1 MHTEKQISSDLKYNG
16 HIINVYSDTVELE
29 NGKSAHRDV
38 VRHKGAVCV
47 APLTDNGELLFVRQY
62 RYPVS
67 RELLELPAG
76 KLDSL
81 EEDPLDC
88 AHRELEEET
97 GMKAHE
103 MISLGTYIASPGFC
117 DEKIEMYLARGLY
130 SGVADPDEDEFLD
143 VLTIPLKDALDMV
156 MDNKLCDGKTQ
167 LLVLKVLKYLEKQ

>member
-1 MHTEKQISSDLKYNG
+1 MHTEKQISSELKYKG

-47 APLTDNGELLFVRQY
+47 APLTDKGEFLFVKQF
-62 RYPVS
+62 RYPVG

-76 KLDSL
+76 KLDSIA
-81 EEDPLDC
+81 ENPLDC

-103 MISLGTYIASPGFC
+103 MIHLGTFVASPGFC

-130 SGVADPDEDEFLD
+130 SGVANPDDDEFLD
-143 VLTIPLKDALDMV
+143 VLPIPVNEALDMV
-156 MDNKLCDGKTQ
+156 MENKIDDGKTQ
-167 LLVLKVLKYLEKQ
+167 LLILKALKYME

>member
-1 MHTEKQISSDLKYNG
+1 MHTEKQLSSELKYKG

-29 NGKSAHRDV
+29 NKKSAHRDV

-47 APLTDNGELLFVRQY
+47 APLTDKGEFLFVKQF
-62 RYPVS
+62 RYPVG

-97 GMKAHE
+97 GMKAKE
-103 MISLGTYIASPGFC
+103 MIHLGTFVASPGFC

-130 SGVADPDEDEFLD
+130 SGVANPDDDEFLD
-143 VLTIPLKDALDMV
+143 VLPIPVNEALDMV
-156 MDNKLCDGKTQ
+156 MENKIDDGKTQ
-167 LLVLKVLKYLEKQ
+167 LLILKALKYME

>member
-1 MHTEKQISSDLKYNG
+1 MHTEKQISSELKYKG
-16 HIINVYSDTVELE
+16 HIINVFSDTVELE

-47 APLTDNGELLFVRQY
+47 APLTDKGEFLFVRQY

-76 KLDSL
+76 KLDSVS
-81 EEDPLDC
+81 ENPLDC

-97 GMKAHE
+97 GMRAKE
-103 MISLGTYIASPGFC
+103 MIHLGTYVASPGFC

-130 SGVADPDEDEFLD
+130 SGVANPDEDEFLD
-143 VLTIPLKDALDMV
+143 VLSIPVKDAIDMV
-156 MDNKLCDGKTQ
+156 MENKIVDGKTQ
-167 LLVLKVLKYLEKQ
+167 LLILKAAKFID